1 MISVRVSTR
10 AVWPPGARRNPGLR
24 LRYTIAHIAATNL
37 DSLVSRV
44 GGGRRAPVVRSGSR
58 GQLRAL
64 GLGLILPLVLLAAW
78 QISTSE
84 ELVDTRVVPSPG
96 AVLDAFEHWIFGPRS
111 SLAWESGTWLEYLGQ
126 STKRVMVGFGI
137 ASIAGIVLGA
147 LIGWYTYVGATIDP
161 LLQWLRPVPVVAW
174 LPFVTLIFGITETSA
189 ITLIAM
195 GSFFPVLL
203 NTTAGVRGTRQV
215 LIRAALMLGTSPR
228 RLLLKVALPSALP
241 NITTGLR
248 LSLGLAW
255 VLVIVAEF
263 IGVEGGLGY
272 ALWVGFQHSRQDVI
286 IADIITLGALGLISD
301 QIIRTIAR
309 HTIHWSKEY

>member
-1 MISVRVSTR
+1 MNVLSR
-10 AVWPPGARRNPGLR
+10 ADSAVPAAGGDRRRRR
-24 LRYTIAHIAATNL
+24 LPEWF
-37 DSLVSRV
+37 
-44 GGGRRAPVVRSGSR
+44 GGGRVQA
-58 GQLRAL
+58 LLL
-64 GLGLILPLVLLAAW
+64 GLLLPLVLLVAW
-78 QISTSE
+78 QISTSQ

-96 AVLDAFEHWIFGPRS
+96 DVLSAFDTWIFGPQS
-111 SLAWESGTWLEYLGQ
+111 TLAWESGTWFEYLTQ
-126 STKRVMVGFGI
+126 STKRVLIGFAI
-137 ASIAGIVLGA
+137 ASAAGIVLGA
-147 LIGWYTYVGATIDP
+147 LIGWYTYVSATIDP

-215 LIRAALMLGTSPR
+215 LIRAALMLGTAPR
-228 RLLLKVALPSALP
+228 RLLLKVALPHALP
-241 NITTGLR
+241 SIVTGLR

-272 ALWVGFQHSRQDVI
+272 ALWIGFQHSRQDVI
-286 IADIITLGALGLISD
+286 IADIITLGALGLLSD
-301 QIIRTIAR
+301 QLIRTAA
-309 HTIHWSKEY
+309 HYTIHWSKEY